1 MLFSTFLWR
10 PLPYYDVKPANATFY
25 GGREHTTTN
34 FPFSF
39 WTSIKSYRI
48 QLQEK
53 LPTLDELSE
62 AK

>member
-10 PLPYYDVKPANATFY
+10 SLPYYDVKPANATFY
-25 GGREHTTTN
+25 G
-34 FPFSF
+34 
-39 WTSIKSYRI
+39 TSIKSYRI